1 MAHRRT
7 CPYCLEEI
15 PVKAIKCRNCESML
29 EEVTVINNDN
39 QQEEDLEEAVPKPI
53 ITRKSVDQQD
63 VPDIIDYGQ
72 EKRRINLVPLVI
84 ILAALLV
91 AGLGAGYWFLLRG
104 DSGAATTGETV
115 ESTIVGSWKSGSGDN
130 ALYFQF
136 LPNEMANVAVRQ
148 EGYWFRTQY
157 RIVMAEPK
165 SFLEIYHRGLAEWE
179 RTAELA
185 VTDADTLI
193 MTDTWDGIVIE
204 LKRITDSEFRDE
216 INDLRFER

>member
-1 MAHRRT
+1 MAQMRT
-7 CPYCLEEI
+7 CPYCLTEI
-15 PVKAIKCRNCESML
+15 PAKAIKCRYCESML
-29 EEVTVINNDN
+29 EEVTVINNDD
-39 QQEEDLEEAVPKPI
+39 QQEADQEESVQKPI
-53 ITRKSVDQQD
+53 ITRKPVEQQD
-63 VPDIIDYGQ
+63 MPDIIEYGQ
-72 EKRRINLVPLVI
+72 EKRRINFVPLVI

-104 DSGAATTGETV
+104 DSGAETAGETV
-115 ESTIVGSWKSGSGDN
+115 ERAIVGSWKSGSVDD
-130 ALYFQF
+130 AIYFQF
-136 LPNEMANVAVRQ
+136 LPNEMVNIAVRQ

-157 RIVMAEPK
+157 KIVKVEPK

-204 LKRITDSEFRDE
+204 FIRITDSEFRDE